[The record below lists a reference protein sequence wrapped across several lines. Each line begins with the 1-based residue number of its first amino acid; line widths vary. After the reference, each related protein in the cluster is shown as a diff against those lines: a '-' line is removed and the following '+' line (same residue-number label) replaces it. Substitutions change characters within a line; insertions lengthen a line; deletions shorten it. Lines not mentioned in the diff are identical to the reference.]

1 MILLDTQVWVW
12 WTEGGEKLSERHRQI
27 IDTGEAEGI
36 AACAFSVWEVAM
48 LVSKKR
54 LSCGSRFSSGLTELC
69 GSRRYISSLRVHKS
83 CSIQRDCRVVSI
95 RTLQIASS

>member
-12 WTEGGEKLSERHRQI
+12 WTEGGEKLSERDRQI

-54 LSCGSRFSSGLTELC
+54 LEL
-69 GSRRYISSLRVHKS
+69 REPVQQWL
-83 CSIQRDCRVVSI
+83 DRVVRI
-95 RTLQIASS
+95 PTLHLLPASPQILLDSTRLPGKFP

>member
-69 GSRRYISSLRVHKS
+69 GSRRYTSSLRVHKS